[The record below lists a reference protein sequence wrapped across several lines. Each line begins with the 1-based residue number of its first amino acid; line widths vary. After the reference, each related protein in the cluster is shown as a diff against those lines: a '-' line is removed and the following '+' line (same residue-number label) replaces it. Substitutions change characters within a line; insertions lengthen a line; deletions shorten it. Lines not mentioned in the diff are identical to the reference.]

1 MRRLALLVAASALA
15 VAVLVVPAVGV
26 APAGAQDDLEVTT
39 TTGQVREFGHI
50 IPRPN
55 SGVAPTSATDRG
67 GWGQFAVLGGIV
79 VALGIIGGLVA
90 LESRRKRANRTSSP
104 QP

>member
-1 MRRLALLVAASALA
+1 VRRFTLLVTASALIA
-15 VAVLVVPAVGV
+15 AVLIVPAVGV

-55 SGVAPTSATDRG
+55 SGVAPKSATDRG

-79 VALGIIGGLVA
+79 LALGIIGGLMA
-90 LESRRKRANRTSSP
+90 LESRRKRANRTSAP